1 MVLAPAMAPGINTK
15 FAEAAARFE
24 VLVCCAT
31 DGSIRTEAISN
42 IVDASTRLSLFIAL
56 LR

>member
-15 FAEAAARFE
+15 FAEGAARFE

-31 DGSIRTEAISN
+31 DVSI
-42 IVDASTRLSLFIAL
+42 
-56 LR
+56 